1 MARDVMTLRLE
12 RTTRR
17 RLQAAAKRRRVTP
30 SAAARTALEHWLLAE
45 ERREEARPY
54 DAMADLLGA
63 VRGGDPGR
71 STRGSKWI
79 SGAPRSRARRRRR

>member
-45 ERREEARPY
+45 EREEARPY